1 MPDLGPYRYIG
12 FGGRPPRRTRPN
24 PFIGVDLASGKDRTV
39 VCHRDPLKRHDWIII
54 DDVPDLKRYER
65 WRRWNRFKAWL
76 RRPWRIPPKYAG
88 LSGGHISVVNFP
100 VRPECPPK

>member
-1 MPDLGPYRYIG
+1 MSDQDPYRFIG
-12 FGGRPPRRTRPN
+12 FGGMPPRRTRPA
-24 PFIGVDLASGKDRTV
+24 PFIGVDPAVGKDRTV
-39 VCHRDPLKRHDWIII
+39 LQHGDTYGGGWIII
-54 DDVPDLKRYER
+54 DDVPDLRRYER

-76 RRPWRIPPKYAG
+76 RRPWRIPPRYAG